1 MIDFQKSLETE
12 KVMLR
17 PICQE
22 DFDEMKELT
31 KDEKVWD
38 YFTSNLA
45 VKEQLF
51 RWIQT
56 AVEAMN
62 NQERMAFSIID
73 KEHKKIIG
81 STSLGNFSERDQ
93 RIEIGWTW
101 LAASARGTGMNQHVK
116 KLLLRYCFEE
126 LKLERVESKTDVLN
140 LAARKGLQKSGLTEE
155 GVLRSHT
162 LLANGRRRDSIFYG
176 ILKNEWFE
184 SQL

>member
-12 KVMLR
+12 KVLLR

-62 NQERMAFSIID
+62 NQERLAFSIID

-81 STSLGNFSERDQ
+81 QPVLGIFLK
-93 RIEIGWTW
+93 EISVSRLGGPG
-101 LAASARGTGMNQHVK
+101 SRHRHV
-116 KLLLRYCFEE
+116 EP
-126 LKLERVESKTDVLN
+126 
-140 LAARKGLQKSGLTEE
+140 A
-155 GVLRSHT
+155 
-162 LLANGRRRDSIFYG
+162 
-176 ILKNEWFE
+176 
-184 SQL
+184 